1 LPPSAIPPRNAARI
15 RDVGHGPLLQ
25 LREPLSAIGLSM
37 LYSELHAQAS
47 AALDLLR
54 AKVGSPYRFGGIPV
68 GAKRI
73 YVMLRA
79 KET

>member
-1 LPPSAIPPRNAARI
+1 
-15 RDVGHGPLLQ
+15 
-25 LREPLSAIGLSM
+25 M